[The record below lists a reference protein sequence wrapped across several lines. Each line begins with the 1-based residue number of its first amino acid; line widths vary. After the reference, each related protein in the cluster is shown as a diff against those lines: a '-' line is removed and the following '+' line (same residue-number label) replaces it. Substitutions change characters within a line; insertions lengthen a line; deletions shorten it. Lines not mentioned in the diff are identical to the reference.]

1 MEIQLCIVQVWWCFV
16 FCGLYS
22 LPCLCSSI
30 TGRTSYTAAEG
41 HRRAVSMLLQHGA
54 NVNARNNDEV
64 TPLHKAAMASHRTTP
79 PLINLYSPSNWL
91 NRVCVDSAH
100 CCRLLLAADADKDA
114 ADLYGATP
122 LMKVRHC
129 PLWPRRVDSL
139 LSRRLNT
146 TCRAP
151 LCCCWTLALPTC
163 AIKRAR
169 LPRALLHASN
179 TTKLLLRLPIGLK
192 NIVNC
197 SCFSF
202 VFCHRYFSQQ
212 FYLKK
217 SILK

>member
-1 MEIQLCIVQVWWCFV
+1 MKSRPCTKQPWPRTVP
-16 FCGLYS
+16 
-22 LPCLCSSI
+22 LPPRL
-30 TGRTSYTAAEG
+30 
-41 HRRAVSMLLQHGA
+41 
-54 NVNARNNDEV
+54 
-64 TPLHKAAMASHRTTP
+64 
-79 PLINLYSPSNWL
+79 NLYSPSNSL

-100 CCRLLLAADADKDA
+100 CCRLLLAANADKDA

-122 LMKVRHC
+122 LMKVRRC
-129 PLWPRRVDSL
+129 SLWPRCVDSVL
-139 LSRRLNT
+139 CRRLNT

-151 LCCCWTLALPTC
+151 LCCCWTPALPTC
-163 AIKRAR
+163 AIKPAR
-169 LPRALLHASN
+169 LPRALLHANN

-217 SILK
+217 PILKIANALTSAKSTGKHSAFGGLEAMLSRKAKIKK